1 MFRTKW
7 AGDGDMCSYYSIFAH
22 KKLGTPANTC
32 QKRRQKS
39 DLIPFRAGLC
49 YNNTDTDLKNAG
61 GAHGRPAFYLEK
73 SFWLR
78 QFPPRAGGHRPA
90 AAGRAGCA
98 GGDAHRCGQIHL
110 LSGAGAAAAGHHHR
124 GVPAGQPDEGPG
136 GGAGAG
142 RCSFSCWGRWGH
154 PASPGCWAA
163 RASNGSRAAHRP

>member
-7 AGDGDMCSYYSIFAH
+7 AGDGDMYSYYSIFAH

-32 QKRRQKS
+32 QKKRRQKS

-61 GAHGRPAFYLEK
+61 GTHGRPAFYLEK

-78 QFPPRAGGHRPA
+78 QFPPRTGGHRPA

-98 GGDAHRCGQIHL
+98 GRDAHRCGQIHL
-110 LSGAGAAAAGHHHR
+110 LSGAGAASARHHHR
-124 GVPAGQPDEGPG
+124 GVAAGQPDEGPG

-142 RCSFSCWGRWGH
+142 GGGGGFPQQQPHRQSEGPHAPPR
-154 PASPGCWAA
+154 PG
-163 RASNGSRAAHRP
+163 GLV